1 MNSKSDKNVIKKI
14 QIASENAVKV
24 TSKKVTDDLVVIEIN
39 DKLMTEEHIQM
50 FSSAV
55 DEQLADKCKSFV
67 VDLSKLKRINS
78 SGLGSLISV
87 YTSIRNKDGEMKIGG
102 LNEFISKVLE
112 ITKLIEVF
120 EYYET
125 SEEAVDSFLGK

>member
-67 VDLSKLKRINS
+67 VDPRVKGNVTVVS
-78 SGLGSLISV
+78 SASMSA
-87 YTSIRNKDGEMKIGG
+87 
-102 LNEFISKVLE
+102 
-112 ITKLIEVF
+112 
-120 EYYET
+120 
-125 SEEAVDSFLGK
+125 EAVYELFLSVLRVHGYAAVIT